1 MPLTSRRAVVFV
13 GARIEARQ
21 RLQSTWWRRS
31 WLISGLFGWGFA
43 VIINPYES
51 PQAGGQSRNRKI
63 GRLKRTVFG
72 CLAVTGVLGLLVALL
87 LPATR
92 GSGEAARRNWCRNNL
107 KQIALALQSYED
119 VHHALPPAY
128 TVDAMG
134 KPLHSWRTLILP
146 FMERRDLY
154 ETIDLS
160 KPWDDPANRAAF
172 ETSVQAYRC
181 PSVDCPMTHT
191 TYLAVVA
198 PGGCFRPTKPRKLAE
213 ITDDPDLTLMVME
226 VAAERAVH
234 WMSPTDTTE
243 SEIVTLGDL
252 AKLPHPGAA
261 QAVTVSGSVL
271 IVSATW
277 KPDKLRALVSIAG
290 NDDAIAGAD

>member
-1 MPLTSRRAVVFV
+1 VR
-13 GARIEARQ
+13 
-21 RLQSTWWRRS
+21 
-31 WLISGLFGWGFA
+31 
-43 VIINPYES
+43 INPYES
-51 PQAGGQSRNRKI
+51 PQGGQSPERKT
-63 GRLKRTVFG
+63 GGLKSTLFG
-72 CLAVTGVLGLLVALL
+72 CFAIMGILALLIALL
-87 LPATR
+87 LPAVR
-92 GSGEAARRNWCRNNL
+92 YSSEPARRSQCRNNL
-107 KQIALALQSYED
+107 KQIALALLSYED

-128 TVDAMG
+128 TVDANG

-146 FMERRDLY
+146 FMERQDLY
-154 ETIDLS
+154 EKIDLS
-160 KPWDDPANRAAF
+160 KTWDDPANQAAF
-172 ETSVQAYRC
+172 ETSVPAYRC
-181 PSVDCPMTHT
+181 PSVVCPMTQT

-198 PGGCFRPTKPRKLAE
+198 PGGCFRPTEPRKLAE

-234 WMSPTDTTE
+234 WMSPTDATE
-243 SEIVTLGDL
+243 AEMVNLGDL

-290 NDDAIAGAD
+290 DDDAIAGAD